1 MPQKVKRCGTVAD
14 ALLLCQPF
22 FMLHAICF
30 MLHRDITIAVV
41 VVDDD
46 DDEDEDCGAAGG
58 AVGDY
63 YDNDDGKTR

>member
-1 MPQKVKRCGTVAD
+1 
-14 ALLLCQPF
+14 
-22 FMLHAICF
+22 MLHAICF

-46 DDEDEDCGAAGG
+46 YDDDDEDEDCGAVGG

-63 YDNDDGKTR
+63 YDDGKTR

>member
-46 DDEDEDCGAAGG
+46 YDDDEDEDCGAVGG

-63 YDNDDGKTR
+63 YDDGKTR

>member
-41 VVDDD
+41 VVVDD
-46 DDEDEDCGAAGG
+46 DDEDCGAVGG

-63 YDNDDGKTR
+63 YDDGKTR

>member
-41 VVDDD
+41 VVVD
-46 DDEDEDCGAAGG
+46 DDEDEDCGAVGG

-63 YDNDDGKTR
+63 YDDGKTR